1 MAKRTRTC
9 AKSGNRYER
18 GTRYPVSYQGWGTVF
33 ARTRKKAGVVDFRIH
48 DLRHTG
54 ATRTLRASKNL
65 RAVQEMLGHS
75 DIKTTM
81 RYAHALVDD
90 VAEAMTAR
98 VIDEAARRSAHE
110 SRMKSRESPEW
121 FSEKVDKQLKR
132 NKK

>member
-1 MAKRTRTC
+1 MNSCSLFVRRPCPASE
-9 AKSGNRYER
+9 AL
-18 GTRYPVSYQGWGTVF
+18 
-33 ARTRKKAGVVDFRIH
+33 ARTRKRAGVVDFRIH

-65 RAVQEMLGHS
+65 RAVQEMLGHA

-98 VIDEAARRSAHE
+98 VVDEAARRSAHE
-110 SRMKSRESPEW
+110 SRIKSRENPEQH
-121 FSEKVDKQLKR
+121 SEVIDKQLRRKE
-132 NKK
+132 K

>member
-1 MAKRTRTC
+1 M
-9 AKSGNRYER
+9 E
-18 GTRYPVSYQGWGTVF
+18 
-33 ARTRKKAGVVDFRIH
+33 FRIH

-65 RAVQEMLGHS
+65 RAVQGMLGHA

-90 VAEAMTAR
+90 VAETMTAR

-110 SRMKSRESPEW
+110 SRIKSRESPEQC
-121 FSEKVDKQLKR
+121 SEEVDKQLKR
-132 NKK
+132 KEK